1 MQKNWTNFQDLV
13 DNESKIL
20 NEKLNKI
27 KAILINLGYK
37 GNFEQNTL
45 NIFLKDLKDL
55 IKTSKENNLYHSETE
70 IDNHTNM
77 FETQLNQFLKNINE
91 LESGIND
98 NNRLNILIYN
108 SFNPFGLENSLKLFL
123 DIENFAKEIE
133 SVTNVN
139 VEQTDQVDDTLKEI
153 KDKLIEVI
161 KEND

>member
-13 DNESKIL
+13 DDESKIL

-108 SFNPFGLENSLKLFL
+108 SFNPFGLENSS
-123 DIENFAKEIE
+123 NF
-133 SVTNVN
+133 
-139 VEQTDQVDDTLKEI
+139 
-153 KDKLIEVI
+153 
-161 KEND
+161 